1 MQKTFDDKKFG
12 ILISLDISKAFDS
25 ACFDIILSK
34 LRGLNIPPNLY
45 RMFVSFLDNCHVILP
60 IQDFV
65 VSKPFRRGCPQGAGK
80 THKYYYIPVEKVLVN
95 FVVNDEIINNIQNE
109 QDDMVSQYV
118 RTNQMV
124 NCLRLTTYGDDL
136 W

>member
-1 MQKTFDDKKFG
+1 MIQFAKSMFLQRKYVRRDPRFIKPRE
-12 ILISLDISKAFDS
+12 ISL
-25 ACFDIILSK
+25 LSK
-34 LRGLNIPPNLY
+34 
-45 RMFVSFLDNCHVILP
+45 S
-60 IQDFV
+60 
-65 VSKPFRRGCPQGAGK
+65 GK

-118 RTNQMV
+118 RTNRMV

>member
-1 MQKTFDDKKFG
+1 MPCFTY
-12 ILISLDISKAFDS
+12 LIF
-25 ACFDIILSK
+25 
-34 LRGLNIPPNLY
+34 N
-45 RMFVSFLDNCHVILP
+45 FVFHLT
-60 IQDFV
+60 
-65 VSKPFRRGCPQGAGK
+65 AGK
-80 THKYYYIPVEKVLVN
+80 IHKYYYIPVEKVLVN

-118 RTNQMV
+118 RTNRMV